1 MLFLRL
7 PLATNDFLAAMMR
20 QPRIFQILY
29 ASVLVQIGYQEY
41 TDNGIGIARRRVII
55 IIQKFITLVL
65 VLDSG
70 KGNQ

>member
-7 PLATNDFLAAMMR
+7 PLATNDFLAAMMHH
-20 QPRIFQILY
+20 PRIFLILY